1 MPALQT
7 WPRKNCQACL
17 SFGKALIHTYIYIY
31 YRYIYIHI
39 YIYTHIYIYIVVC
52 VMYVPVELM
61 CASIWGVMASLYV
74 TQDSVFIDAL
84 YGSV

>member
-17 SFGKALIHTYIYIY
+17 SFGKALIHT
-31 YRYIYIHI
+31 
-39 YIYTHIYIYIVVC
+39 HIYIYIIGIYIYTYIYTHVC

>member
-1 MPALQT
+1 
-7 WPRKNCQACL
+7 
-17 SFGKALIHTYIYIY
+17 
-31 YRYIYIHI
+31 
-39 YIYTHIYIYIVVC
+39 
-52 VMYVPVELM
+52 MYVPVELM